1 MAQGFGTTTEEMAL
15 AAGQVREVSEAVN
28 GELGGLRSRLE
39 ATRGQWTGAAATA
52 FTALMAEWDTEAKR
66 LNVALADI
74 AEQLGGTAAAY
85 QQVEDENARNV
96 SAITSVLG

>member
-1 MAQGFGTTTEEMAL
+1 MAQGFGTTTEEMAR

-85 QQVEDENARNV
+85 QQVEDENARNA